1 MGRGARIAGS
11 STTERD
17 ATLLSYHIARLMY
30 QEREREI
37 RQRLR
42 FRAGWEEPRRKPSL
56 PLRRRLGY
64 GLIRLGRA
72 LAYDGPLQLS
82 ARQ

>member
-1 MGRGARIAGS
+1 LPDR
-11 STTERD
+11 STSERD
-17 ATLLSYHIARLMY
+17 ATLLSYHIARLIH

-42 FRAGWEEPRRKPSL
+42 FRAGWEEPCRKPSL